1 MVALPAAGTVSWGV
15 QALTPTFV
23 TAETMAR
30 AGANK
35 ISYKHIEE
43 CTWHQNAK
51 LSAKISNKTLI
62 SAKFYIV
69 QWFMV
74 SQIAGIRDTHN
85 TAYETTDFPLQLYP
99 VSY

>member
-1 MVALPAAGTVSWGV
+1 MVALPAAGTVIWGV

-74 SQIAGIRDTHN
+74 YPNCNDLMVGIH
-85 TAYETTDFPLQLYP
+85 APWVCFLYG
-99 VSY
+99 